1 MQAGRNQGLQEVECC
16 ARPNHRFQPTSFPP
30 RLRRAGEAAAEPR
43 RWASL
48 VRLHKSI
55 TAPLP
60 RHNDNTIGQTMET
73 SIGTGGSRACY
84 RLPRTDPVQ
93 SSPSLSKRSM
103 TDPGVSPCVQA
114 WARLGGQTTD
124 TCSCSRTRRQPRSGF
139 RLGDA
144 GGPQQ
149 GTQRVEGVGLFAPR
163 RGRGMGVG
171 RARRIADPYG
181 NAGQEVQPPRAAAAL
196 EVVEAGITSHP
207 EMRQGPAQPP
217 YRVFRR
223 RGPLGPASRRRW
235 GRRGGGRIVTRPSC
249 SWMRRMTGVA
259 ITRSPSAPHLRAS
272 APWRGR
278 PVIGPGPAPPG
289 RPGNSGR
296 YTAKGLK
303 R

>member
-73 SIGTGGSRACY
+73 SIGTGSRACY

-124 TCSCSRTRRQPRSGF
+124 TCSCSPDPSAATVGVPPRGCRRPAARYS
-139 RLGDA
+139 A
-144 GGPQQ
+144 C
-149 GTQRVEGVGLFAPR
+149 R
-163 RGRGMGVG
+163 RGGVV
-171 RARRIADPYG
+171 RA
-181 NAGQEVQPPRAAAAL
+181 PPRAGYGCRPGSAHCRPVR
-196 EVVEAGITSHP
+196 E
-207 EMRQGPAQPP
+207 
-217 YRVFRR
+217 RR
-223 RGPLGPASRRRW
+223 TRGTTTASGRCIG
-235 GRRGGGRIVTRPSC
+235 GRRGGHNVPS
-249 SWMRRMTGVA
+249 GD
-259 ITRSPSAPHLRAS
+259 AS
-272 APWRGR
+272 
-278 PVIGPGPAPPG
+278 
-289 RPGNSGR
+289 RPG
-296 YTAKGLK
+296 TAAVPRLSTAWTARPGQPSKMGA
-303 R
+303 